1 MGGAP
6 DSAAHIDER
15 FYSFRSRLGAGTFA
29 LFSSS
34 SPVLTSYPTKRNA
47 MPFPVRSVRRRS
59 AVAALSVLSLLL
71 LAAGGT
77 LHAQDKKT
85 LKVGIS
91 VGSAEQIFE
100 VVKKVAARDGLTLDV
115 VVFNDYQLPNAALAS
130 KDLDAN
136 AFQHQPFLDN
146 QNKARGF
153 DIVPVGLTITAPLGF
168 YSRKI
173 KSIDQLPEGASVGI
187 QNDPSNGNRAL
198 LLLQEAKLVTLRP
211 EAVKSN
217 TATPLDVTSNPK
229 KLKLVP
235 LDAAQLPRSLDDLS
249 IAAIN
254 NDYAEKAGLTLAKD
268 AVIKESPT
276 GPYANLIA
284 VRRADKDAP
293 WAKQLVKAYQSPEV
307 KAFIETKFK
316 GALVPAF

>member
-1 MGGAP
+1 MPHSRLLFLISRNDMHTSFRRRTLALATLAAALLAG
-6 DSAAHIDER
+6 SAA
-15 FYSFRSRLGAGTFA
+15 F
-29 LFSSS
+29 
-34 SPVLTSYPTKRNA
+34 
-47 MPFPVRSVRRRS
+47 
-59 AVAALSVLSLLL
+59 
-71 LAAGGT
+71 
-77 LHAQDKKT
+77 AQDKNT
-85 LKVGIS
+85 LKVGVS
-91 VGSAEQIFE
+91 VGNGEQIFE
-100 VVKKVAARDGLTLDV
+100 VVKKVAAKDGLNIQV

-130 KDLDAN
+130 GDLDAN

-198 LLLQEAKLVTLRP
+198 LLLQSAGLITLKP
-211 EAVKSN
+211 EAVKNN
-217 TATPLDVTSNPK
+217 TATPLDVVSNPK

-235 LDAAQLPRSLDDLS
+235 LDAAQLPRSLDDLA

-254 NDYAEKAGLTLAKD
+254 NDYAEKAGLSLNKD
-268 AVIKESPT
+268 AVIKESAKS
-276 GPYANLIA
+276 PYANLIA
-284 VRRADKDAP
+284 VRRADKDKP
-293 WAKQLVKAYQSPEV
+293 WAQQLVKAYHSPEV
-307 KAFIETKFK
+307 KSFIETKFS